1 MADTEHP
8 PVKAIRFGDIGGF
21 FEEAFVEQEVYRT
34 ITAGISPYLSKKRG
48 ISLESVQ
55 GGGGYDGEYMAP
67 TDVPYEGSQNYEEEN
82 IIPFTQR
89 LAQSANNSST
99 APIRDSAKRNSALK
113 TALDTGNVTLAEE
126 LAQMMSGTHPTQP
139 TPHAPSVGELHLQR
153 MGQDIAAATP
163 GISVPADL
171 KDYEN
176 LSTKQNPAD
185 LIANS
190 PVNVALINT
199 FIEVIRE
206 STHADWKDFLD
217 GVQLMDVTESA
228 GKKWFANQ
236 MAEGGFARLKLRK
249 APDFELNPEKFLEAS
264 KIWSD
269 RFELDSE
276 VINAHIQK
284 EFKNVNMLI
293 EKFRKGRA
301 TANDVEAELIRAINA
316 SGGSGSGKGGAQ
328 VPSTVANHYLQV
340 FADAFTMGTL
350 QGKSQIP
357 GFMEQQPLGD
367 SGIAAFIFAAPYAD
381 STGIGFKWHVEF
393 LDTGGPGVA
402 TDCVIV
408 AMQAI
413 KNGSISSF
421 TAQQYYDETR
431 QTAND
436 WYIQTAAREG
446 ASDEWAAGLI
456 DAIAQP
462 QLNIELMPDSVPNGF
477 VGPITQL
484 SAADFGENFMAQIK
498 EQVEGNTNESKF
510 KNYFNTMLSVANDA
524 TKAWY
529 ASAGVGG
536 GKLYGGDNTNLFKD
550 GGIWPDSG
558 NTFDDLN
565 KGIGHDLGVSPFLVS
580 TKEYVKIFGGEQKPY
595 NIGLN
600 PSKRAEIME
609 NSSLDQRKNRGWK
622 ENAKGTVVTF
632 KVDYRKLDRMTL
644 GKG

>member
-1 MADTEHP
+1 MAEEHP

-153 MGQDIAAATP
+153 MGQDIADATP

-269 RFELDSE
+269 RFERDSE

-402 TDCVIV
+402 TDSVIV

-421 TAQQYYDETR
+421 TAEQNYDETR

-484 SAADFGENFMAQIK
+484 SAADFGKNFMAQIK

>member
-1 MADTEHP
+1 MAEEHP

-153 MGQDIAAATP
+153 MGQDIADATP

-269 RFELDSE
+269 RFERDSE

-357 GFMEQQPLGD
+357 GFMEQQPLGE

-402 TDCVIV
+402 TDSVIV

-484 SAADFGENFMAQIK
+484 SAADFGKNFMAQIK

>member
-1 MADTEHP
+1 MAEEHP

-153 MGQDIAAATP
+153 MGQDIADATP

-269 RFELDSE
+269 RFERDSE

-284 EFKNVNMLI
+284 EFKSVNMLI

-402 TDCVIV
+402 TDSVIV

-536 GKLYGGDNTNLFKD
+536 GELYGGDNTNLFKD

>member
-1 MADTEHP
+1 MAEEHP

-153 MGQDIAAATP
+153 MGQDIADATP

-269 RFELDSE
+269 RFERDSE

-328 VPSTVANHYLQV
+328 VPATVANHYLQV

-357 GFMEQQPLGD
+357 GFMEQQPLGE

-381 STGIGFKWHVEF
+381 NTGIGFKWHVEF

-402 TDCVIV
+402 TDSVIV

-446 ASDEWAAGLI
+446 ASDVWAAGLI

-484 SAADFGENFMAQIK
+484 SAADFGKNFMAQIK

>member
-1 MADTEHP
+1 MAEEHP

-48 ISLESVQ
+48 ISLESVK

-153 MGQDIAAATP
+153 MGQDIADATP

-269 RFELDSE
+269 RFERDSE

-357 GFMEQQPLGD
+357 GFMEQQPLGE

-402 TDCVIV
+402 TDSVIV

-484 SAADFGENFMAQIK
+484 SAADFGKNFMAQIK

>member
-1 MADTEHP
+1 MAEEHP

-153 MGQDIAAATP
+153 MGQDIADATP

-269 RFELDSE
+269 RFERDSE

-284 EFKNVNMLI
+284 EFKSVNMLI

-316 SGGSGSGKGGAQ
+316 SEGSGSGKGGAQ

-402 TDCVIV
+402 TDSVIV

-536 GKLYGGDNTNLFKD
+536 GELYGGDNTNLFKD

>member
-1 MADTEHP
+1 MAEEHP

-153 MGQDIAAATP
+153 MGQDIADATP

-269 RFELDSE
+269 RFERDSE

-284 EFKNVNMLI
+284 EFKSVNMLI

-328 VPSTVANHYLQV
+328 IPSTVANHYLQV

-357 GFMEQQPLGD
+357 GFMEQQPLGE

-402 TDCVIV
+402 TDSVIV

-484 SAADFGENFMAQIK
+484 SAADFGKNFMAQIK

>member
-1 MADTEHP
+1 MAEEHP

-21 FEEAFVEQEVYRT
+21 FEEAFVQQEVYRT

-48 ISLESVQ
+48 ISLESVK

-153 MGQDIAAATP
+153 MGQDIADATP

-269 RFELDSE
+269 RFERDSE

-357 GFMEQQPLGD
+357 GFMEQQPLGE

-402 TDCVIV
+402 TDSVIV

-484 SAADFGENFMAQIK
+484 SAADFGKNFMAQIK